1 MVTGFN
7 HSGFVVQDLDV
18 MVAFYRDTLG
28 LTVVREADSIAPEG
42 GDHTGFPGARRRLVF
57 VGKPEGE
64 HLLELVHYRHPPSPE
79 GHLRRNQL
87 GAGHVCFNV
96 DLPRPSSKGVLR
108 RPSLQ
113 GPEVEFVTPGI
124 CNVSRTANS
133 VRDIK
138 RGKRHIRLL
147 R

>member
-64 HLLELVHYRHPPSPE
+64 HLLELV
-79 GHLRRNQL
+79 
-87 GAGHVCFNV
+87 NV
-96 DLPRPSSKGVLR
+96 DDLPRFYDDLR
-108 RPSLQ
+108 SR
-113 GPEVEFVTPGI
+113 GVEFVTPPKFRDSDDGP
-124 CNVSRTANS
+124 RTGVCYAQDPEGNWLEFIGPEGG
-133 VRDIK
+133 R
-138 RGKRHIRLL
+138 
-147 R
+147 